1 MLDKEVVQDPDYQNP
16 RLTWNPWKA
25 IFNSFKELEVDPVF
39 QKMQELRVR
48 SGLDQIKVSAPIP
61 PDVQGIKWTLFGE
74 RWHHLKLYNFPHL
87 MSDMQPK
94 IISHNRLELLDMG
107 FINIINVFQL
117 MSNIKDFFLFL
128 KN

>member
-1 MLDKEVVQDPDYQNP
+1 
-16 RLTWNPWKA
+16 
-25 IFNSFKELEVDPVF
+25 
-39 QKMQELRVR
+39 
-48 SGLDQIKVSAPIP
+48 
-61 PDVQGIKWTLFGE
+61 
-74 RWHHLKLYNFPHL
+74 